1 MMNEESIV
9 KVLKENKDVSAYKV
23 VSTKTSSYELFYVQK
38 KLETNRATDTAD
50 YSVTV
55 YVDQDHRRGSS
66 TFSVYPYMDG
76 EELSA
81 KIRENV
87 EAAKYALNPYY
98 PLPEKEEAKIPEPDS
113 NFSKKPL
120 KDLIKDVKEAVFEAD
135 YVPSSSLSAT
145 EIFLYDDHTRIL
157 NSNGVDLM
165 YHTYKGNIETI
176 PNYVKKKNDEYELY
190 KMIRFSSFDKEDIV
204 SQVKE
209 VLSLVKA
216 RAEASVP
223 PSFKEGTK
231 VILEDGE
238 SAQVF
243 RFFADDLSY
252 ARKYNRMN
260 RNELGDCVQGE
271 NVTGTKLNLKL
282 VPSYPNAMDSRAV
295 DGDGVVL
302 DEVNLIEDG
311 IAKNRFGSYRYGYY
325 LGEKRPTGEVPV
337 MVVKEGTV
345 PFAEMK
351 KEPYLRCV
359 RFSGMQLNPNSGFIG
374 GEVRLGFY
382 FDGEKEIPVTGISIS
397 GDIHALKGAI
407 VYSKETVT
415 LPSYHGPKYLEIRG
429 MKIA

>member
-9 KVLKENKDVSAYKV
+9 KFLEGNKDVSAYKV
-23 VSTKTSSYELFYVQK
+23 VSVRTSSYELFYVQK
-38 KLETNRATDTAD
+38 KLETNRATDTVD

-55 YVDQDHRRGSS
+55 YVDQDKLRGSS

-76 EELSA
+76 EELSR
-81 KIRENV
+81 KIQENV
-87 EAAKYALNPYY
+87 EAAKFALNPYY
-98 PLPEKEEAKIPEPDS
+98 PLPEKEAALIPEPES
-113 NFSKKPL
+113 NFSKKSF
-120 KDLIKDVKEAVFEAD
+120 KDLAKDVKEAVFKAD
-135 YVPSSSLSAT
+135 DVPNSSLSAT
-145 EIFLYDDHTRIL
+145 EIFLYDTVTRLI
-157 NSNGVDLM
+157 NSNGVDLS

-176 PNYVKKKNDEYELY
+176 PNYVKKKDDEYELY
-190 KMIRFSSFDKEDIV
+190 KMIRFSSFDPDDITA
-204 SQVKE
+204 QVKE

-216 RAEASVP
+216 RAEAVVP
-223 PSFKEGTK
+223 PSFKVGTK
-231 VILEDGE
+231 VILQDEE

-252 ARKYNRMN
+252 ANKYNHMN
-260 RNELGDCVQGE
+260 RSEIGDSVQGE
-271 NVTGTKLNLKL
+271 HVTGTKLDLKL
-282 VPSYPNAMDSRAV
+282 VPSYPNAMNSRAV

-302 DEVNLIEDG
+302 HEVSLVEDG
-311 IAKNRFGSYRYGYY
+311 IARNRFGSYRYGYY
-325 LGEKRPTGEVPV
+325 LGEKRPTGDVPV
-337 MVVKEGTV
+337 IVVKEGTV
-345 PFAEMK
+345 SVQEME

-397 GDIHALKGAI
+397 GDIHALKGSI
-407 VYSKETVT
+407 VYSRETVT